1 MRKCEK
7 GKVETVNVPEAAQ
20 CARVNLTWV
29 LPAAM
34 ARQAGLAVVVLL
46 AASLALARAE
56 YVWTGTEWKW
66 QEPETGAGA
75 GGLSLDTGGGGFSSQ
90 GSDFS
95 SHIEEGSGNS
105 DWDDDDEDYD
115 DYTYPDFDKPSRKK
129 NKDDRKKTAW
139 DQGSRKNNKKNKNKN
154 RNRNSEILPAT
165 DDEDLFEGSGGD
177 FDVPRSQYPEVSSS
191 NNNNYDTYN
200 PVTQPPA
207 VNNNNNNIYVDND
220 DEYDE
225 YDDEYD
231 DYNYDEDDYD
241 DEDEDDIDDIGF
253 VTPDLT
259 NHGVNVVGMTTAK
272 PSDTVINMNNAN
284 NNVWNTPGAGAGT
297 TPRTRTTPGTGGGAD
312 TVHRTVPVNRPAS
325 FFAQPGILAAVIGG
339 AVVGLLCAILLVMF
353 IVYRMRKKDE
363 GSYALDEPK
372 RSHNVN
378 SYSKPPNR
386 EFYA

>member
-1 MRKCEK
+1 MM
-7 GKVETVNVPEAAQ
+7 NWA
-20 CARVNLTWV
+20 
-29 LPAAM
+29 
-34 ARQAGLAVVVLL
+34 
-46 AASLALARAE
+46 
-56 YVWTGTEWKW
+56 
-66 QEPETGAGA
+66 
-75 GGLSLDTGGGGFSSQ
+75 
-90 GSDFS
+90 
-95 SHIEEGSGNS
+95 
-105 DWDDDDEDYD
+105 DY
-115 DYTYPDFDKPSRKK
+115 
-129 NKDDRKKTAW
+129 
-139 DQGSRKNNKKNKNKN
+139 
-154 RNRNSEILPAT
+154 
-165 DDEDLFEGSGGD
+165 
-177 FDVPRSQYPEVSSS
+177 
-191 NNNNYDTYN
+191 
-200 PVTQPPA
+200 
-207 VNNNNNNIYVDND
+207 
-220 DEYDE
+220 
-225 YDDEYD
+225 
-231 DYNYDEDDYD
+231 

-253 VTPDLT
+253 VTPDLN

-284 NNVWNTPGAGAGT
+284 NNVWNTPGAGAGAGT